1 MQYQKNFYNM
11 ADEIMI
17 EGKKIYPERKKYE
30 RTGNC
35 PKCNSKNYT
44 YIEIDKEYSLQC
56 HAADCKLEMGA
67 PYTAEGI
74 KSILTNYKEYYGN

>member
-11 ADEIMI
+11 ADEKMI

-35 PKCNSKNYT
+35 PKCNSK
-44 YIEIDKEYSLQC
+44 IKE
-56 HAADCKLEMGA
+56 K
-67 PYTAEGI
+67 
-74 KSILTNYKEYYGN
+74 